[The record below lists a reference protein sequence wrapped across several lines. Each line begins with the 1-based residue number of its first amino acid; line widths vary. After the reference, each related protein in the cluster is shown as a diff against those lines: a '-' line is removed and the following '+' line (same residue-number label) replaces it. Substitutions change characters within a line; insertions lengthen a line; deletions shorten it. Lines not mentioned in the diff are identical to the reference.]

1 MKKLLMT
8 VFLLLIINCNTCAN
22 AADNLKNQYTFE
34 YDVMILCEGKEG
46 LSVVVINEEKKSAW
60 ASNTFYPKIKI
71 KEKKG
76 SKLYSGTVKTPI
88 ISKFRIDMS
97 KNYGKFQWDVGGSQG
112 WYTHLKGPCKLDTG
126 WGKEYY
132 KEEKEKLLKETKK
145 NTNVEKK
152 EEKKST
158 NKSLTEELRE
168 LKELYEGGSLTKE
181 QFEKAKDK
189 LLN

>member
-1 MKKLLMT
+1 MKKLLMI
-8 VFLLLIINCNTCAN
+8 VFLTLIINCNTLAS

-34 YDVMILCEGKEG
+34 YDTMILCESKDKEK
-46 LSVVVINEEKKSAW
+46 LSIIVINEEKKSAW

-76 SKLYSGTVKTPI
+76 SKLYTGKTTDN
-88 ISKFRIDMS
+88 KFRIDMS
-97 KNYGKFQWDVGGSQG
+97 KNYGKQQWDVGGSQG

-126 WGKEYY
+126 WGKNYY
-132 KEEKEKLLKETKK
+132 KEEKEKLVKETKK
-145 NTNVEKK
+145 TTKVEKK
-152 EEKKST
+152 EEKKSS
-158 NKSLTEELRE
+158 NKSLTEELKE
-168 LKELYEGGSLTKE
+168 LKELYEDGSLTKE